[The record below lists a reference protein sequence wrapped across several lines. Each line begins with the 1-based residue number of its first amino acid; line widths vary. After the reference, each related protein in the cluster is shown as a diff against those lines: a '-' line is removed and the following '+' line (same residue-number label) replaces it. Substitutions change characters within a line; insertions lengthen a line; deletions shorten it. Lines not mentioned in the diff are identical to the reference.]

1 MFDFI
6 KQLTEMAKTREQ
18 KPKKRNFVAKYMQD
32 TVKGG
37 RHEAKKGQRASRNRQ
52 KKDWKKEEGL

>member
-6 KQLTEMAKTREQ
+6 KQLDEMAKTREQ

-37 RHEAKKGQRASRNRQ
+37 AHEEKAGKRASRNRQ